1 MQQIKGGFPP
11 IRYCPEKVDTSDK
24 KISTRERLFASNIN
38 KNINV
43 RQILKENVSKP
54 LIEINEEKKDE
65 IEVVDAI

>member
-38 KNINV
+38 KNIT
-43 RQILKENVSKP
+43 I
-54 LIEINEEKKDE
+54 I
-65 IEVVDAI
+65 